1 MLNFN
6 SLKKKLL
13 YKKNNDFLSTSK
25 CIFFVFL
32 NNSSFKPFKKD
43 LQDLGYEIR
52 FFGGRHLS
60 REFMEKYK
68 ISYNV
73 SNSLTILKLDLNE
86 ERDSGF
92 YYKSLNF
99 LANKKDE
106 MPILLDVFSD
116 NHFYNK
122 NILQLFK
129 NKASLNENFL
139 ESLIVI
145 SLLSQL
151 QMLNSCFHLIKEGKK
166 D

>member
-25 CIFFVFL
+25 SIFFVFL

-73 SNSLTILKLDLNE
+73 SNSLTILKLD
-86 ERDSGF
+86 
-92 YYKSLNF
+92 
-99 LANKKDE
+99 
-106 MPILLDVFSD
+106 
-116 NHFYNK
+116 
-122 NILQLFK
+122 
-129 NKASLNENFL
+129 
-139 ESLIVI
+139 
-145 SLLSQL
+145 
-151 QMLNSCFHLIKEGKK
+151 
-166 D
+166 